1 MEENIAVF
9 VLNHSMILASTIM
22 TFFRNECNGEDAP
35 FTRKLSIYRVFG
47 RKVKGDG
54 QNDISV
60 ERTNA
65 PLVNSQKA

>member
-1 MEENIAVF
+1 MKKGRQGRIAEA
-9 VLNHSMILASTIM
+9 LT
-22 TFFRNECNGEDAP
+22 NECNGEDAP
-35 FTRKLSIYRVFG
+35 FTRKHSIYRVFG